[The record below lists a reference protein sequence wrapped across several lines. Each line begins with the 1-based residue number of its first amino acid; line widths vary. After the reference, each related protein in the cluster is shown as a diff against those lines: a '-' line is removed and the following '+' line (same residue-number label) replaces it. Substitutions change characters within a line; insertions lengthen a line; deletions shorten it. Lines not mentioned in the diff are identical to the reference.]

1 SDDYFATLG
10 IPLLAGRDFDHRDT
24 RTSARVAIV
33 NEAMAKKFF
42 ATPAAV
48 GRRFQKEEGSS
59 WSTPVEVVGVVAT
72 TKYRSLRDSAQPI
85 MYFPRGQESIATLS
99 GFFGALAVILATI
112 GLYGIMGYNVARR
125 RNEIGVRIALGAERS
140 RVIRLVLREVATIVL
155 AGVAIGMGLSLGL
168 ARLVVAFL
176 YGVAPWD
183 VATFASAAV
192 VLVAVGLAAAA
203 LPAWRASRLDPVAAL
218 REE

>member
-1 SDDYFATLG
+1 MAGHALDYDFTTLEDQ
-10 IPLLAGRDFDHRDT
+10 L
-24 RTSARVAIV
+24 S
-33 NEAMAKKFF
+33 
-42 ATPAAV
+42 
-48 GRRFQKEEGSS
+48 
-59 WSTPVEVVGVVAT
+59 
-72 TKYRSLRDSAQPI
+72 RSLTLMR
-85 MYFPRGQESIATLS
+85 SIATLS

-112 GLYGIMGYNVARR
+112 GLYGIMAYNVARR

-168 ARLVVAFL
+168 ARLAVAFL

-192 VLVAVGLAAAA
+192 VLVVPVALLKFRRSSAARTVLERSTYVSKA
-203 LPAWRASRLDPVAAL
+203 LPGVVVALSLVFFATRYAYHNL
-218 REE
+218 CYDHHPTQAAKKAYHLGYQR

>member
-1 SDDYFATLG
+1 
-10 IPLLAGRDFDHRDT
+10 
-24 RTSARVAIV
+24 
-33 NEAMAKKFF
+33 M
-42 ATPAAV
+42 
-48 GRRFQKEEGSS
+48 
-59 WSTPVEVVGVVAT
+59 
-72 TKYRSLRDSAQPI
+72 
-85 MYFPRGQESIATLS
+85 
-99 GFFGALAVILATI
+99 
-112 GLYGIMGYNVARR
+112 
-125 RNEIGVRIALGAERS
+125 
-140 RVIRLVLREVATIVL
+140 ATIVL

>member
-1 SDDYFATLG
+1 MRQLVEDLRGLPIRASGQLEVRER
-10 IPLLAGRDFDHRDT
+10 I
-24 RTSARVAIV
+24 
-33 NEAMAKKFF
+33 
-42 ATPAAV
+42 
-48 GRRFQKEEGSS
+48 GS
-59 WSTPVEVVGVVAT
+59 VGVAPELGHEHILPNVLNWLG
-72 TKYRSLRDSAQPI
+72 RV
-85 MYFPRGQESIATLS
+85 ESFADGWRT
-99 GFFGALAVILATI
+99 ALAYADEAESAAGQADLSVDEPYILATI
-112 GLYGIMGYNVARR
+112 GLYGIMAYNVARR

>member
-1 SDDYFATLG
+1 M
-10 IPLLAGRDFDHRDT
+10 R
-24 RTSARVAIV
+24 
-33 NEAMAKKFF
+33 
-42 ATPAAV
+42 
-48 GRRFQKEEGSS
+48 
-59 WSTPVEVVGVVAT
+59 
-72 TKYRSLRDSAQPI
+72 
-85 MYFPRGQESIATLS
+85 SIATLS

-112 GLYGIMGYNVARR
+112 GLYGIMAYNVARR

-203 LPAWRASRLDPVAAL
+203 LPAWRASGLDPVAAL